1 MGTVVLGK
9 LQSGSLSKGDT
20 LMLMPNKIK
29 VVVDGILAD
38 DQERSSAQSGDN
50 VKVSYS
56 RRNTW
61 SNYSAF

>member
-50 VKVSYS
+50 VKVSY
-56 RRNTW
+56 
-61 SNYSAF
+61 